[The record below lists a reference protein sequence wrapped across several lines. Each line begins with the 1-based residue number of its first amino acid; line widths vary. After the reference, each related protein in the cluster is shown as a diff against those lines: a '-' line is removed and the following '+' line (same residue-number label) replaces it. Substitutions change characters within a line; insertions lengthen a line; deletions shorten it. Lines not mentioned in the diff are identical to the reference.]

1 MSTKGDPRLLAEEV
15 TKRGEVF
22 RGVESGERELFHSL
36 PRLCPPVIVISH
48 GFGLEGSFL
57 PPPPRSCPSG
67 TSKPPPLLSC
77 LLPFIVRTIGL
88 PPHHILRQGDPP
100 WGAACIPKI
109 LHKNAYALRKQ
120 KLTQSDKNKLEL
132 LHPGTDDPSP

>member
-22 RGVESGERELFHSL
+22 RGRRVGRGSYFTLFLAFVLLSSSYPMDLGSKGASSPRPLAVVRAAHLSHLLCFHACCLSLSARLASHLTTSSGKVT
-36 PRLCPPVIVISH
+36 PRGALRAY
-48 GFGLEGSFL
+48 
-57 PPPPRSCPSG
+57 PRSC
-67 TSKPPPLLSC
+67 
-77 LLPFIVRTIGL
+77 I
-88 PPHHILRQGDPP
+88 
-100 WGAACIPKI
+100 
-109 LHKNAYALRKQ
+109 YALGKQ

>member
-1 MSTKGDPRLLAEEV
+1 MSTNGDPRLLAEEV

-22 RGVESGERELFHSL
+22 RGRRVGRGSYFTLFLVFVLLSSSYPMDL
-36 PRLCPPVIVISH
+36 
-48 GFGLEGSFL
+48 GSKGASS

-77 LLPFIVRTIGL
+77 LLPFIVRTTGL

-100 WGAACIPKI
+100 RGAACIPKI